1 MNSEKKKISKKK
13 IPYET
18 VTLKV
23 NTLFKKELQKK
34 AEAKGMTQTAYIKS
48 LVYADSNLQIAMKGL
63 DRKQLQ
69 ELLLRTTETI
79 NMTKEIVGIISE
91 KDSLQEKQVI
101 ATCDLLLKSI
111 KNKMEDQIVWVQSL
125 GNIHKEI

>member
-1 MNSEKKKISKKK
+1 
-13 IPYET
+13 
-18 VTLKV
+18 
-23 NTLFKKELQKK
+23 
-34 AEAKGMTQTAYIKS
+34 MTQTAYIKS

-111 KNKMEDQIVWVQSL
+111 KNKMEDQIGWV
-125 GNIHKEI
+125 